1 MLFIAHHLPRTLHVD
16 EVVRLGPPQ
25 EPIAPVRPA
34 QPMPVKRS
42 GG

>member
-1 MLFIAHHLPRTLHVD
+1 MLFIAHHLPRTLQVD
-16 EVVRLGPPQ
+16 EVVRLSPPQ

-42 GG
+42 GA